1 MYDGARGG
9 GSFGDGFGDER
20 YFTVWR
26 ESVGA
31 VLLSPHYA
39 HAFAPFHFSLCC
51 CVAASDSVLDK
62 IVVQSQ
68 APVSTFL
75 ELLRNIE
82 KAWHQVGLNEMSSSD
97 DGATFMSCLASIG
110 TNNNNR
116 AALEASDIPL
126 SQESDPQSPE
136 RPLLTQAPAQSFSDD
151 DDDNEDED
159 EFHSLSPHGRA
170 SVNQDTNSATPAST
184 NPSTRSQHTPE
195 TSVSSAPM
203 TSESDAQPAR
213 PTAGLI
219 DIFANNNNSNN
230 NKKNNSILASSP
242 ESHAQ
247 DSNSKQNSPQE
258 QSNRY
263 FMVTQPPAEHE
274 IDEESSVEECDNVNR
289 SSNRSDAEKMPSPEP
304 RETKTAPESPASN
317 NSEHSNGF
325 HGMMNDDDANDLEPR
340 VSSPS
345 AIETSLLQKQS
356 SQTTSEDDSD
366 SSSSSSSDED
376 EDDIGERIKRINKE
390 NERRR
395 LERRRRNHDRMLS
408 LGLISSP
415 FKSQPSPTSTH
426 STPGKSN
433 DNDMDDIP
441 NGMLLMPC
449 QEGSLDDAVDIDDLY
464 KRFPHR
470 EGPIK
475 TLLSLIGTTMG
486 QTEHQEDDPF
496 VPPPIF
502 VSGPSGSGKT
512 SVVRDVVETL
522 QRHYSA
528 RLSPKERRVIGTAY
542 VDCAA
547 IEPSSVEAVLENA
560 YSQLV
565 PAELSH
571 TTKRGKKTKKR
582 KKDSTNEEDP
592 KAKRECFLS
601 FVDLSH
607 LIIIISPVFILFLK
621 N

>member
-366 SSSSSSSDED
+366 SSSSSDED

-528 RLSPKERRVIGTAY
+528 RLCPKERRVIGTAY

-565 PAELSH
+565 PAELSY

-592 KAKRECFLS
+592 KAKRECFCH
-601 FVDLSH
+601 V
-607 LIIIISPVFILFLK
+607 LIYLT
-621 N
+621 

>member
-366 SSSSSSSDED
+366 SSSSSDED

>member
-1 MYDGARGG
+1 M
-9 GSFGDGFGDER
+9 
-20 YFTVWR
+20 
-26 ESVGA
+26 
-31 VLLSPHYA
+31 
-39 HAFAPFHFSLCC
+39 AP
-51 CVAASDSVLDK
+51 
-62 IVVQSQ
+62 
-68 APVSTFL
+68 
-75 ELLRNIE
+75 R
-82 KAWHQVGLNEMSSSD
+82 
-97 DGATFMSCLASIG
+97 SCLVSRALVQTITIG
-110 TNNNNR
+110 
-116 AALEASDIPL
+116 AAFEASDIPL

-151 DDDNEDED
+151 DDDDEDED

-170 SVNQDTNSATPAST
+170 SVNQDTNNATPAST
-184 NPSTRSQHTPE
+184 NPSTQSQHTPE

-230 NKKNNSILASSP
+230 NKNNSILASSP

-247 DSNSKQNSPQE
+247 DSNSEQDSPQE

-274 IDEESSVEECDNVNR
+274 IDESSVEECDNVNR
-289 SSNRSDAEKMPSPEP
+289 SSNKSDAEKMPSPEP
-304 RETKTAPESPASN
+304 REPKTAPESPASN

-512 SVVRDVVETL
+512 SIVRDVVETL

-565 PAELSH
+565 PAELLY

-582 KKDSTNEEDP
+582 KKDSTNEEEP
-592 KAKRECFLS
+592 KAKRECFCH
-601 FVDLSH
+601 V
-607 LIIIISPVFILFLK
+607 LIYLT
-621 N
+621 